1 VRTLGFIEF
10 HLDFPSMCF
19 KFELCLNKDEG
30 YRENRQTTSSFCW
43 ASTQPTKSTGSPP
56 PFSTADL
63 LKPPAH
69 LAFQP
74 TSPRTTN
81 PADLLSPPGGSHES
95 AGAPVVF
102 LLPSGDARAPHDSDQ
117 CAPAPSSPAPPWM
130 SVACL
135 WARMPKIAAVRLHLK
150 P

>member
-1 VRTLGFIEF
+1 LNFIWIF
-10 HLDFPSMCF
+10 LACVSNLNLKF

-30 YRENRQTTSSFCW
+30 YRENRQTTSFFCW
-43 ASTQPTKSTGSPP
+43 ASTQLTKSAGSPP

-81 PADLLSPPGGSHES
+81 PAALLSPPGGSHES

-102 LLPSGDARAPHDSDQ
+102 LLPSADARAPAIATGALPHR
-117 CAPAPSSPAPPWM
+117 ARPRTPWM
-130 SVACL
+130 SAACL
-135 WARMPKIAAVRLHLK
+135 WTRMPKIVVVRLHLK